1 MNINNNWLNLYNLK
15 QKINLNLKE
24 ILKIV
29 QNDKNLNKYKNI
41 DDLVNNF
48 EIIYKNLDLNCDYK
62 EYFKKFCLNK
72 KVYYSISKAYDVEVE
87 EFMSKIKN
95 IVYNN
100 NIDNNNKYN
109 SNINSSNNSSD
120 NSSNN
125 NNNYSY
131 ENKNKIY
138 KKVIANSMENKKR
151 LRYLNKKFFIKKN
164 INDFMNDKIN
174 SKLEKII

>member
-1 MNINNNWLNLYNLK
+1 
-15 QKINLNLKE
+15 
-24 ILKIV
+24 
-29 QNDKNLNKYKNI
+29 
-41 DDLVNNF
+41 
-48 EIIYKNLDLNCDYK
+48 
-62 EYFKKFCLNK
+62 
-72 KVYYSISKAYDVEVE
+72 
-87 EFMSKIKN
+87 MSKIKN
-95 IVYNN
+95 VVYNN

-120 NSSNN
+120 NNSYNNN